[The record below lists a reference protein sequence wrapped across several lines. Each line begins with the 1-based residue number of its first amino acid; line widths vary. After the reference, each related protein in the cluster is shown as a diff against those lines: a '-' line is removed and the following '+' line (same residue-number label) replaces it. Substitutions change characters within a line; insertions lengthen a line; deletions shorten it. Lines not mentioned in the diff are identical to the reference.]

1 MQLKAVLI
9 GVLLLAVSSAHADSS
24 LLPYSGRGMQEL
36 SDGKLADVAGRDGVA
51 LDLEFRLNAD
61 AAGDPLGCDVAAV
74 SDPCRLAVQF
84 ANRSGEWLVVKG
96 LHGTLKV
103 NGLQL
108 DAFLSPLDPASATYS
123 HFDATRFRA
132 GASSSCLIS
141 GNVSNDCEKS
151 DLANMPMLQLGF
163 RDVDGAHKEA
173 DVMLGYT
180 MGGIA
185 VEYDAAPVVGY
196 DRNANGSFI
205 SLRARDVA
213 GGPAVFDIDGVLHMF
228 GF

>member
-1 MQLKAVLI
+1 MQLIAALV
-9 GVLLLAVSSAHADSS
+9 GVLLILPVAYADFVPGNGEG
-24 LLPYSGRGMQEL
+24 LQEL
-36 SDGKLADVAGRDGVA
+36 SDNNLADVAGRDGVA

-61 AAGDPLGCDVAAV
+61 AAGDPLGCDVASV

-84 ANRSGEWLVVKG
+84 ANRTGEWLVVKG
-96 LHGTLKV
+96 LYGSLKV

-108 DAFLSPLDPASATYS
+108 DAFLSPLDPDNAVYS
-123 HFDATRFRA
+123 QFDATRFRA
-132 GASSSCLIS
+132 GASSSCILS
-141 GNVSNDCEKS
+141 GNASNDCAKS
-151 DLANMPMLQLGF
+151 DLTNMPMLQLGF

-196 DRNANGSFI
+196 DRNTNGSFI
-205 SLRARDVA
+205 SLRAKDMV
-213 GGPAVFDIDGVLHMF
+213 GGPAIFDIDGVLHMF